1 MSHSSEDTPDQLED
15 FGTDQVIIVRDEDT
29 QKEIHSRIRSKVLML
44 TVLESKG
51 MEFEHVVLLNFF
63 SSSRHG
69 PHYKDLGKLI
79 DKQGKFDSKKHSVGL
94 LEVLFFILSILL
106 IIVLVTKGLFV

>member
-1 MSHSSEDTPDQLED
+1 MNHSLEDTPDQLED

-69 PHYKDLGKLI
+69 PHYKHLGKLI
-79 DKQGKFDSKKHSVGL
+79 DKQGGFDSKKHSVGL
-94 LEVLFFILSILL
+94 LELLFLQISYFQFFLL
-106 IIVLVTKGLFV
+106 